1 MRYTQPE
8 VTVLLHTTGQI
19 NQELDAWAD
28 YLSANPFLELGSD
41 RALVVQLESDLA
53 ELTRRLRTLSP
64 YFDLNRV
71 PLLIANYYFEAARRL
86 DEIVSFAADLRRRAF
101 GSVQFTQRFV
111 EQIQLCVQ
119 TIGKIAQIILV
130 DSPIT
135 IH

>member
-8 VTVLLHTTGQI
+8 VTVLLHTASQI
-19 NQELDAWAD
+19 NQELDAWAA

-41 RALVVQLESDLA
+41 RALVEQLESDLEA
-53 ELTRRLRTLSP
+53 ITRRLRTLSP
-64 YFDLNRV
+64 YFDLDRV

-86 DEIVSFAADLRRRAF
+86 DEAVAFATDLRRRAF
-101 GSVQFTQRFV
+101 GSIQFTRRFL

-119 TIGKIAQIILV
+119 TIGKMAQIVLF
-130 DSPIT
+130 DSPIP